1 MQWQFGMSGV
11 RPRAEALV
19 ELVFG
24 EDDQYGFFFGG
35 GGGGDDEYDSGGDEN
50 GGDGLTMQNKAK
62 AS

>member
-11 RPRAEALV
+11 RPRTEALV

-24 EDDQYGFFFGG
+24 EDDQYGYFGGG

-62 AS
+62 AG

>member
-1 MQWQFGMSGV
+1 MSGV
-11 RPRAEALV
+11 RPRTEALV

-24 EDDQYGFFFGG
+24 EDDQYVFSGG

-62 AS
+62 AG

>member
-1 MQWQFGMSGV
+1 MNRV

-24 EDDQYGFFFGG
+24 EDDQYGYFG

-62 AS
+62 AG